1 MASTTRLP
9 PLLGDPHVRKT
20 TVGAKTSQYQVEN
33 RTTTKPPQHHHQ
45 HQPARD
51 LFHMRYFRFSCKD
64 IDETIDFYTT
74 LGMTVDYD
82 GEQEAVLAPQPPP
95 PPSQPSQSHYAGR
108 NRPTYMPATAS
119 HGFPRTADGL
129 DTADP
134 KLNGALR
141 KDTYKSEFGV
151 TGFNK
156 GKQAETAVMNSRVLV
171 LSHGVESAITYSN
184 GSGSYDKIQLI
195 FEKDQASQVDHNK
208 DSKDPLLDMQDL
220 QQDSHSQTR
229 LQARGD
235 HSTPEPLHSYEYLV
249 IYIHFINR
257 IVKRVSAKGFEII
270 MPPTEFETTKVCILK
285 DPNGIEVRLY
295 DMTDAQLNES
305 SSKKSWFSRPAYYVV
320 PTSTADDTALWYE
333 ALFQTRTPRL
343 AAGKGGKEKIDP
355 ITGRE
360 IAPNDPSHTKSLR
373 KAGPAGTVRQAISK
387 VQGFRIVDMDE
398 FIVGLSNTVFYWL
411 GNNLRTSACT
421 LCLTEVCNA
430 DTGEVIT
437 KYDKDRSQLI
447 GIGFEVPNLDAV
459 INKLNF
465 ETKDRLE
472 WITSRY
478 RMEGVGIVA
487 KFKDKYNGYALELL
501 CTKTG
506 DNNSSKLAGI
516 TKQPYEVTTSHKT
529 SAGGA
534 QPPTAVTNRTWAD
547 PQTSKSHVATQQVAE
562 VSHPTPVYTIN
573 LNHLKGHVRSLSM
586 DAICRPKPTVD
597 QWTVELQLPPLQTV
611 PHHVDFPGNQTNT
624 KRKYAKRSPLVGNDY
639 PAIAS
644 SVSSNLS
651 SNEMI
656 QNNFGEN
663 DSTNGLDQSN
673 CSSIASITDKQSAV
687 IPEIGPRKNFVV
699 TPPSKSKSREAQ
711 LRDLFAARLKSGSAV
726 F

>member
-1 MASTTRLP
+1 
-9 PLLGDPHVRKT
+9 
-20 TVGAKTSQYQVEN
+20 
-33 RTTTKPPQHHHQ
+33 
-45 HQPARD
+45 
-51 LFHMRYFRFSCKD
+51 
-64 IDETIDFYTT
+64 
-74 LGMTVDYD
+74 MTVDYD

-305 SSKKSWFSRPAYYVV
+305 SSKKS
-320 PTSTADDTALWYE
+320 
-333 ALFQTRTPRL
+333 TRTPRL

-529 SAGGA
+529 SAGA

-547 PQTSKSHVATQQVAE
+547 PQTSKSHVATQ
-562 VSHPTPVYTIN
+562 
-573 LNHLKGHVRSLSM
+573 
-586 DAICRPKPTVD
+586 
-597 QWTVELQLPPLQTV
+597 
-611 PHHVDFPGNQTNT
+611 QTNT